1 MKELSVG
8 EAAEFLGKTE
18 RTIRLYITEKT
29 IKARKVGKRW
39 YVDRKSLEDF
49 RKSSGNFRKSSGNFR
64 KYDDSFPEKGPETSA
79 NAGPNRLAC
88 FRLARQAF
96 ALPLWQ
102 KDRAELS
109 QVREG
114 VFRALGAGY
123 YSYGSLKR
131 EYYTEAR
138 AHIGSALGLI
148 YSDHELLAEGQEEVL
163 FLEEKLMPALNALIK
178 SMEKRERAKT

>member
-49 RKSSGNFRKSSGNFR
+49 RKSSGNFRK
-64 KYDDSFPEKGPETSA
+64 YDDSFPEKGPETSE

-131 EYYTEAR
+131 KYYNETR

-178 SMEKRERAKT
+178 SMEKREREKT

>member
-49 RKSSGNFRKSSGNFR
+49 RKSSGNFRK
-64 KYDDSFPEKGPETSA
+64 YDGSFPEKGPETSA
-79 NAGPNRLAC
+79 NSGPNRLAC

-102 KDRAELS
+102 KDTAELS
-109 QVREG
+109 KVREG